1 MKEEL
6 RHCPACL
13 GKKVSFQQTVKDYS
27 TSKEDFD
34 IWSCNDCGHLFT
46 NPRVLEASV
55 GPYYDN
61 PDYISHTDDATSLF
75 AKVYQTLRGINLN
88 WKHSYVVKYAHGK
101 SLLDYGCGTGQFLE
115 KTAQKGFNVQ
125 GVEINEGA
133 RAKAANFGRVYASI
147 EEVKGPVDVIT
158 MWHVLEHVY
167 DLDQLLEAFKLKMSE
182 KATLIVA
189 VPNPESYDAEYYGAA
204 WAAWD
209 TPIHVHH
216 FTKNSMK
223 TAVERKG
230 FKLQKV
236 LPMSLDSYYISL
248 ISEQYKEGAST
259 KKLKHWLR
267 GLVRGTISNM
277 KGGKDNKSSLI
288 YVFRNA

>member
-13 GKKVSFQQTVKDYS
+13 GNEISFQQTVKDHS
-27 TSKEDFD
+27 TSKENFD

-46 NPRVLEASV
+46 NPRVKEGSV

-61 PDYISHTDDATSLF
+61 PDYISHTDDATSVF
-75 AKVYQTLRGINLN
+75 AKVYQILRGINLN
-88 WKHSYVVKYAHGK
+88 WKHGYVAKYAQGK

-115 KTAQKGFNVQ
+115 KMVQKGYSVQ
-125 GVEINEGA
+125 GVEINDGA
-133 RAKAANFGRVYASI
+133 RAKASSFGKVFRAI
-147 EEVKGPVDVIT
+147 EDVKGPVDAIT

-167 DLDQLLEAFKLKMSE
+167 NLDHLLEAFKDKMSDN
-182 KATLIVA
+182 ATLIIA
-189 VPNPESYDAEYYGAA
+189 VPNPESYDAKHYGVH

-209 TPIHVHH
+209 IPIHVHH

-223 TAVERKG
+223 TAVERNG

-248 ISEQYKEGAST
+248 ISEQYKEAAPA
-259 KKLKHWLR
+259 KKLKHWLH
-267 GLVRGTISNM
+267 GLIQGTISNI

-288 YVFRNA
+288 YVFKNA

>member
-1 MKEEL
+1 MREEL
-6 RHCPACL
+6 THCPACL
-13 GKKVSFQQTVKDYS
+13 GNDVSFKQKVKDHS

-34 IWSCNDCGHLFT
+34 IWSCDHCSHLFT
-46 NPRVLEASV
+46 NPRIDEASV

-61 PDYISHTDDATSLF
+61 PDYISHTDDDTSVF
-75 AKVYQTLRGINLN
+75 AKVYQFLRGVNLN
-88 WKHSYVVKYAHGK
+88 WKYGYVAKYASGK

-115 KTAQKGFNVQ
+115 TMSSKGYKVQ

-133 RAKAANFGRVYASI
+133 RAKSSKFGSVYSSI
-147 EEVKGPVDVIT
+147 NEVKGEVDAIT

-167 DLDQLLEAFKLKMSE
+167 NLDALLQAFTTKMSAQ
-182 KATLIVA
+182 ATLIIA
-189 VPNPESYDAEYYGAA
+189 VPNPESHDAEHYGAH

-209 TPIHVHH
+209 VPIHVHH

-223 TAVERKG
+223 TAVERNG
-230 FKLQKV
+230 FKLEQV

-248 ISEQYKEGAST
+248 ISEQYKSGTST
-259 KKLKHWLR
+259 KNAGHWLK
-267 GLVRGTISNM
+267 GLIRGTLSNL

-288 YVFRNA
+288 YVFRKD